1 MKITEKTVF
10 PIFTKGNNH
19 YYCLLF
25 DMAIVFGKTDFS
37 IVREYKKIRNQ
48 DEEIT
53 KEQFIEANNAL
64 LEKTGLINLF
74 DLPKID
80 GDYRDFAIAV
90 CKVKQLTQ
98 RLEIAINHDK
108 EQVEQIE
115 KLKLQRN
122 NYENINS
129 ELESE
134 IFKLKSLLKH
144 YL

>member
-53 KEQFIEANNAL
+53 KEEFIEANNAL

-74 DLPKID
+74 EPNFPKSYVDDLLSLVQEKD
-80 GDYRDFAIAV
+80 
-90 CKVKQLTQ
+90 KQ
-98 RLEIAINHDK
+98 
-108 EQVEQIE
+108 
-115 KLKLQRN
+115 
-122 NYENINS
+122 NS
-129 ELESE
+129 ELVEKMSNQEKWITRLETLSE
-134 IFKLKSLLKH
+134 AAIADSLRYKALIDKFI
-144 YL
+144 L